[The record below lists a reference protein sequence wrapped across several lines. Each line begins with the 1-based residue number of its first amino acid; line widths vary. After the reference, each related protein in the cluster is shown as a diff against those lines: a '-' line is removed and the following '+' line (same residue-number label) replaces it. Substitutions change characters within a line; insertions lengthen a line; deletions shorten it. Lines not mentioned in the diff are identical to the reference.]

1 MATKSQSKS
10 SSGKSNKSSAST
22 GGKGDIKGKKKVTV
36 EEVCIF
42 ISCSDEYSNEIQI
55 CEI

>member
-10 SSGKSNKSSAST
+10 SSGKSNKSSTST

-42 ISCSDEYSNEIQI
+42 I
-55 CEI
+55 